1 MKGFDGNMKRV
12 VILFALLLF
21 VISCTPK
28 TPENAQELSAVTK
41 YVRSGTRG
49 VEMSFV
55 QNVPPRQI
63 YDTSDLV
70 VLLELRNLGN
80 YDLGREQFQQC
91 IVQLGGF
98 DKSIVRGVNER
109 QTCGDLPGKSE
120 FAIDG
125 GFNTVE
131 FESSS
136 ILLPPDV
143 DTYEPPIVATAC
155 YEYRTVAAPQV
166 CIDPDFFE
174 ITGTQ
179 RACAVRDFAVGGGQ
193 GGPVGVTSVN
203 VDMVGSKAIFQIE
216 VANLGSGRVVSP
228 RASITQCPGG
238 LRYKDFDEVQF
249 HAELSGGGAAKCVP
263 QEGFV
268 RLGNGKGRFVCTF
281 QVGNVPAYETP
292 LRVELNYN
300 YMQSIRAP
308 LQIIRT
314 PE

>member
-1 MKGFDGNMKRV
+1 MKRV
-12 VILFALLLF
+12 IIVVMLLL
-21 VISCTPK
+21 VIACTPRQ
-28 TPENAQELSAVTK
+28 PENAQQLAAVTQ

-49 VEMSFV
+49 VEMNFV

-91 IVQLGGF
+91 IVQLGGY
-98 DKSIVRGVNER
+98 DKSIVRGINER

-120 FAIDG
+120 FVLDG

-143 DTYEPPIVATAC
+143 DTYEPPLVATAC

-174 ITGTQ
+174 ITATQ
-179 RACAVRDFAVGGGQ
+179 RACNVRDFGVSGGQ
-193 GGPVGVTSVN
+193 GGPVGITSVN
-203 VDMVGSKAIFQIE
+203 VDMVGRKAIFQIE
-216 VANLGSGRVVSP
+216 VANLGLGRVVSP

-238 LRYKDFDEVQF
+238 LRYKDFDEVQY
-249 HAELSGGGAAKCVP
+249 HVELAGAHLVKCAP
-263 QEGFV
+263 QDQLL
-268 RLGNGKGRFVCTF
+268 RLGNGRGKFVCTF
-281 QVGNVPAYETP
+281 DVGSVPAYETP

-314 PE
+314 PN